1 MEFTNAPMRW
11 DNTGTEPPEDL
22 KNNGWQANQKPPANY
37 FNAKWRK
44 DYAVQKELQE
54 AVNTLDETISKPSE
68 EFMLNKDNWNAA
80 SGGNTIYQQVV
91 SLSNYEPTDKVLV
104 SIKHNIAKSQLKDVS
119 EKNFRVNALSSA
131 GALTLYIDAL
141 PTTHIYIVVSY
152 LGKCTGGSLAATFP
166 YTPYPT
172 KELVGLGNVDNTSDV
187 DKPVSMA
194 VQAALNN
201 KAPLNHTHYYAASS
215 GINGPA
221 DSALCLENPVTIS
234 LKGGATGSATF
245 DGEYDTEI
253 NVTSINPDNLSKVIP
268 VSKGGTGATTVQGA
282 RSGLGLAEVASSGI
296 YNDLLAIPFRTVSN
310 RQELSNAIGSFG
322 EEGGTVYLLP
332 GVFDLTDSNF
342 SIDRDGVMLIGS
354 GKGTVLKLG
363 ANTRLS
369 FLGNRCGIK
378 NLTLTRE
385 TASTMELLL
394 LDSGMETQFA
404 DGFIMDN
411 VYIDCI
417 NINGSTGFIKITSSG
432 AKNFRIL
439 NTVINT
445 DQTGVF
451 VNGSAGLHYGII
463 SGCCSNYPLTV
474 PSGFTLGANINIT
487 EG

>member
-141 PTTHIYIVVSY
+141 
-152 LGKCTGGSLAATFP
+152 
-166 YTPYPT
+166 
-172 KELVGLGNVDNTSDV
+172 NTSDV

-474 PSGFTLGANINIT
+474 PSGFTLGANITLT